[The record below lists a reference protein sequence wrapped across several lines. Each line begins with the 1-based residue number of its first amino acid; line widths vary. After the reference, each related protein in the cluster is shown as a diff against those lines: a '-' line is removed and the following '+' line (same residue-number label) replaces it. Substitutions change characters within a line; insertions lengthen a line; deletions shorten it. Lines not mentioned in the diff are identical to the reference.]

1 MNLEN
6 FTAKFADQFDNTDS
20 SEIKSNTIYKD
31 LDEWDSIM
39 AMLIIG
45 FIKTEYGIN
54 VTNVELVK
62 SDTVQDLFNYIS
74 IKW

>member
-74 IKW
+74 IK